1 MEIPIIRFQAMPAHN
16 GGRNRRDFFYLAGTI
31 AVGTTCGQN
40 RVKAVEP
47 ESPQI
52 GILLATTFTT
62 GTLEARLDAARACGL
77 ACVQM
82 SMVCA
87 NLPEMPDQIPAELP
101 ERIRREASARGIA
114 IASVTRT
121 FNKSHPDVE
130 RRRTGVAAA
139 TGPGRGM
146 PADGHILN
154 SCVHWHA
161 GPEQHVAASSGQRLA
176 GVVAGY
182 GRLYARGDRH
192 RPAGERCPGLRARNE
207 QCGRF
212 SPESPPPSG

>member
-1 MEIPIIRFQAMPAHN
+1 MAVGGRQLRLARTKTAHGGRARLAGSEEGGWVYTEHDPESEMEIPIIRFQSMTAHN
-16 GGRNRRDFFYLAGTI
+16 GGRSRRDFFYLAGTI

-101 ERIRREASARGIA
+101 ERIRREASARGYRSQESRNGFSPPCRGHA
-114 IASVTRT
+114 L
-121 FNKSHPDVE
+121 
-130 RRRTGVAAA
+130 GAAQKQVGQMFRMSA
-139 TGPGRGM
+139 TAPLRG
-146 PADGHILN
+146 ALWARLCQN
-154 SCVHWHA
+154 AHA
-161 GPEQHVAASSGQRLA
+161 ESGPEGT
-176 GVVAGY
+176 
-182 GRLYARGDRH
+182 
-192 RPAGERCPGLRARNE
+192 P
-207 QCGRF
+207 
-212 SPESPPPSG
+212 